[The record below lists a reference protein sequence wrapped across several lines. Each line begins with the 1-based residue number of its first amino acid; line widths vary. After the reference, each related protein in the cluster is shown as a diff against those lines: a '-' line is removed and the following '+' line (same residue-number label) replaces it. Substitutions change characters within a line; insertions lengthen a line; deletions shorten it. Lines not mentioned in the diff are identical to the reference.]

1 MRKDNTRNIGEILR
15 ELMKNPKLSN
25 KLDELDALDLW
36 KELIGDKLDKYILDV
51 KIYRGILYVK
61 LNSSALKNELYYEK
75 TDLINRINQ
84 NLQKDIVKDIVFT

>member
-15 ELMKNPKLSN
+15 KLMKNPKLSN
-25 KLDELDALDLW
+25 ILDELDALDLW
-36 KELIGDKLDKYILDV
+36 KEFIGDKLDKYILDV

>member
-15 ELMKNPKLSN
+15 KLMKNPKLSN

-36 KELIGDKLDKYILDV
+36 KELIGDKLEKYILDV

-61 LNSSALKNELYYEK
+61 VNSSALKNELYYEK

-84 NLQKDIVKDIVFT
+84 NLQKDIVKDIIFT